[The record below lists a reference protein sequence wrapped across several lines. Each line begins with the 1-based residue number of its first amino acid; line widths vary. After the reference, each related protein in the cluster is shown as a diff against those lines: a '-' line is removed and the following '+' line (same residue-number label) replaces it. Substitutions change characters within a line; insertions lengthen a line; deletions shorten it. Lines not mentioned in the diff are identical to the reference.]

1 MKRLIVLLLALL
13 LALPAFAEQT
23 DFTPYDYQIMHT
35 ADGHSVVYAFPDITL
50 IIPINWET
58 AATVEQSENGIAF
71 YQTASLEKYREQG
84 LEGGGFL
91 CELCAS
97 EDEDFR
103 ELPAYRYLGYSESAG
118 LHFYLVVPSDYPAYM
133 EDEAIRAEYDE
144 MHGQIDSI
152 VEKAQIKKNSHFYP
166 EIIEGWTDSGRS

>member
-13 LALPAFAEQT
+13 LATLPAFAEQT
-23 DFTPYDYQIMHT
+23 DFTPYDHVIL
-35 ADGHSVVYAFPDITL
+35 HSGNGKYVVYEFPDIML
-50 IIPINWET
+50 YFPVSWET
-58 AATVEQSENGIAF
+58 TATVEQSENGITF
-71 YQTASLEKYREQG
+71 YQTASLEKYQEQG

-97 EDEDFR
+97 EDESFR
-103 ELPAYRYLGYSESAG
+103 ELPAYKYLGFSENAG

-144 MHGQIDSI
+144 MHSQIDEI
-152 VEKAQIKKNSHFYP
+152 VEMARISRSMHYYTDG
-166 EIIEGWTDSGRS
+166 IEYTDSGRS

>member
-1 MKRLIVLLLALL
+1 MKHLIVLLLALSL
-13 LALPAFAEQT
+13 TIPATAES
-23 DFTPYDYQIMHT
+23 FTPYDYQIMHT
-35 ADGHSVVYAFPDITL
+35 ADDHSVVYAFPDITL